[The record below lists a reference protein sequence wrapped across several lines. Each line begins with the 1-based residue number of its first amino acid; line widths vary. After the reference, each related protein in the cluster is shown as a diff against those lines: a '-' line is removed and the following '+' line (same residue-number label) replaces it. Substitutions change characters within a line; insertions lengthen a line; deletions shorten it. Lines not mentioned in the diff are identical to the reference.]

1 MRLPPIKEALT
12 ASLLLTYD
20 SNALASSFSFPG
32 PRAGVAHPTYQN
44 ACLLCRTGCSRAHRS
59 CCTWGCPPHRCT
71 GAGSRSHG
79 AHREGWST
87 VCNLGAKE
95 KGGVSRKPLRGQ
107 TEESGRELMRTEV
120 AQSLWRQHCPL
131 PVADSVYTGLPCLLP
146 EFSAQSSMYPQ
157 P

>member
-1 MRLPPIKEALT
+1 MLLSPIKEALT

-32 PRAGVAHPTYQN
+32 PGAGVAHPTYQN

-59 CCTWGCPPHRCT
+59 CCTWGCPPHRYT

-87 VCNLGAKE
+87 ACNLGAKE
-95 KGGVSRKPLRGQ
+95 KGGVSRKPAPQRPERRIRVRAHENGSRP
-107 TEESGRELMRTEV
+107 ESV
-120 AQSLWRQHCPL
+120 APRL
-131 PVADSVYTGLPCLLP
+131 P
-146 EFSAQSSMYPQ
+146 SSSC
-157 P
+157 